1 MLTGLYITLR
11 FGHFI
16 SLMLAFGCVLYG
28 AWWAVKLSV
37 CSDWWVPGAAN

>member
-28 AWWAVKLSV
+28 T
-37 CSDWWVPGAAN
+37 GGRRYR

>member
-28 AWWAVKLSV
+28 A
-37 CSDWWVPGAAN
+37 